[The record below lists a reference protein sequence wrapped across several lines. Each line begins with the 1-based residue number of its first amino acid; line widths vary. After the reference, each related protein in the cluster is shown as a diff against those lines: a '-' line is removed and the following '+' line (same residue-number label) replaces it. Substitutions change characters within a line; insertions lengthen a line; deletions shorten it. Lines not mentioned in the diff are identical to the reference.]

1 MSHDYRPAHHQHDHA
16 HPQRR
21 KPQRRTV
28 NRETVQSDEL
38 SSTNGIR
45 MVKDAQSFNH
55 NRNPHLSQTSLP
67 TIDAVGAPHPKSPA
81 ARAMQQQARPRQE
94 APNFGVEELSFEDTS
109 VRTHGAGNPLY
120 TGETYPVR
128 GTHTDSSLPHAH
140 AHNQRTNSS
149 LTGSQR
155 AVQGIPSEH
164 PTPHANQ
171 SARFRAVPP
180 LNDPSELPAG
190 QSARLR
196 AVDAT
201 SAQPRSYAGH
211 SASFAAIEHTQETQQ
226 PYDYQDYTAASGRYK
241 ASNAQAASP
250 ANFKQLTAT
259 SKHARKRTRTLPR
272 AIAAVAIVVAL
283 GVGGFFGYQQI
294 AFAGPV
300 TATVNGEK
308 MTLEG
313 SERSIE
319 GLLDNNI
326 VQVTPGNF
334 VAVDESTLREGDG
347 TRCTAVINEQP
358 VSDLKTH
365 INEGDQVVVSNGTDV
380 MESYTDSAPTV
391 IPAGYSKAG
400 QYGALHVF
408 LAGQDGET
416 VNRTGSESGKTIEQV
431 TKEKID
437 NRLVYYNANSNGEK
451 VIALT
456 FDDGPWD
463 GSTEQILDILKENGA
478 KATFYTIGEQI
489 SSHSDQIARMAN
501 EGHEIA
507 THTWDHAAGSGKG
520 VSLNLMS
527 TAERQE
533 EVQKGMDAIKNVTNK
548 DASVYFRAPGGN
560 FNDSVANDLRSMVQG
575 EIGWNIDTEDWR
587 RPGVDTIASRIKS
600 AGPGEVILMHDGGGD
615 RSQTVAALREALPY
629 LKSQGYKFVTIS
641 ELIEAYPYQEGQHS

>member
-1 MSHDYRPAHHQHDHA
+1 MPHDYRPAHHQHDNARPH
-16 HPQRR
+16 RR
-21 KPQRRTV
+21 KPQRRTS

-55 NRNPHLSQTSLP
+55 DRNPHLSQTSLP
-67 TIDAVGAPHPKSPA
+67 TIGAVGTPHPKSPA
-81 ARAMQQQARPRQE
+81 ARAMQQQARPGHE
-94 APNFGVEELSFEDTS
+94 TSGFSVEETSFES
-109 VRTHGAGNPLY
+109 SGVHAHGAGNPLY

-128 GTHTDSSLPHAH
+128 GTHSDGSLSHAH
-140 AHNQRTNSS
+140 AHDQQTSAS
-149 LTGSQR
+149 LSGSQR
-155 AVQGIPSEH
+155 TVQAVSSEYTTAHPS
-164 PTPHANQ
+164 Q
-171 SARFRAVPP
+171 SARFRTVPP
-180 LNDPSELPAG
+180 TGDHPEPQAEQAARSRTAG
-190 QSARLR
+190 AANTQ
-196 AVDAT
+196 
-201 SAQPRSYAGH
+201 QRSYAGH
-211 SASFAAIEHTQETQQ
+211 SASFTAVEHPQETPQ
-226 PYDYQDYTAASGRYK
+226 PYSYQDYTASSGRYK
-241 ASNAQAASP
+241 AAGTQAASP
-250 ANFKQLTAT
+250 ANFKPLTAT
-259 SKHARKRTRTLPR
+259 SKHARKRTKAWPR
-272 AIAAVAIVVAL
+272 VVAAVAIVVAL

-294 AFAGPV
+294 AFAGPI

-334 VAVDESTLREGDG
+334 IAVDESTLREGDG

-358 VSDLKTH
+358 ISDLKTH

-380 MESYTDSAPTV
+380 MEDYTDSAPTV

-408 LAGQDGET
+408 LTGQDGET
-416 VNRTGSESGKTIEQV
+416 VTRTGSESGKTVEQV

-456 FDDGPWD
+456 FDDGPW
-463 GSTEQILDILKENGA
+463 GSSTEQILDILKENGA

-501 EGHEIA
+501 EGHEVA

-533 EVQKGMDAIKNVTNK
+533 EVQKGMDAIKNATNK

-587 RPGVDTIASRIKS
+587 RPGADAIASRIKS

-641 ELIEAYPYQEGQHS
+641 ELIETYPYQEGQHS

>member
-1 MSHDYRPAHHQHDHA
+1 
-16 HPQRR
+16 
-21 KPQRRTV
+21 
-28 NRETVQSDEL
+28 
-38 SSTNGIR
+38 

-55 NRNPHLSQTSLP
+55 DRNPHLSQTSLP
-67 TIDAVGAPHPKSPA
+67 TIGAVGTPHPKSPA
-81 ARAMQQQARPRQE
+81 ARAMQQQARPGQE
-94 APNFGVEELSFEDTS
+94 APGFGVEEAPFESTG

-128 GTHTDSSLPHAH
+128 GTHTDGSLPPVHAH
-140 AHNQRTNSS
+140 DQQTIAS
-149 LTGSQR
+149 LTGSHR
-155 AVQGIPSEH
+155 AVQAVPSDY
-164 PTPHANQ
+164 PTAHASQ
-171 SARFRAVPP
+171 STRFRTVPP
-180 LNDPSELPAG
+180 TNGHAEPQAEQA
-190 QSARLR
+190 ARSR
-196 AVDAT
+196 TADA
-201 SAQPRSYAGH
+201 ANPRQRSYAGH
-211 SASFAAIEHTQETQQ
+211 SASFAAVEHAQASPQ

-250 ANFKQLTAT
+250 ANFKPLTST
-259 SKHARKRTRTLPR
+259 SKHARKRTKAWPR

-283 GVGGFFGYQQI
+283 GIGGFFGYQQI

-334 VAVDESTLREGDG
+334 VAVDESVLREGDG
-347 TRCTAVINEQP
+347 TRCTAIINEQP
-358 VSDLKTH
+358 VSDLNAH

-380 MESYTDSAPTV
+380 MEDYTDSAPTV
-391 IPAGYSKAG
+391 TPAGYSKAG

-416 VNRTGSESGKTIEQV
+416 VTRTGSESGKTVEQV

-489 SSHSDQIARMAN
+489 SSHADQIARMAS

-527 TAERQE
+527 TAERKE
-533 EVQKGMDAIKNVTNK
+533 EVQKGMDAIKNAANK

-560 FNDSVANDLRSMVQG
+560 FNDSVANDLRDMVQG

-587 RPGVDTIASRIKS
+587 RPGADTIASRIKS